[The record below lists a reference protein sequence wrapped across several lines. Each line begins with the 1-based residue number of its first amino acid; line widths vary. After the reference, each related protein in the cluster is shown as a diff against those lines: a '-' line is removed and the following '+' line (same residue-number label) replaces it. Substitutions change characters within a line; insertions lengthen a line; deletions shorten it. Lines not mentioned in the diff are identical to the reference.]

1 MVAMICIMVTK
12 YVCNLGQKGAKY
24 ARNDNNNG
32 ELNMDAISISKTT
45 KYTCNLKSEKDH
57 IFLQS
62 LSIRTKYACNVENL
76 PRAIENNIL
85 MIASILNEI
94 ASIYGP
100 FRI

>member
-1 MVAMICIMVTK
+1 MVAIIIMTGTK
-12 YVCNLGQKGAKY
+12 
-24 ARNDNNNG
+24 NDNNG
-32 ELNMDAISISKTT
+32 DLICLQSRLERGLNILAISNSK
-45 KYTCNLKSEKDH
+45 
-57 IFLQS
+57 
-62 LSIRTKYACNVENL
+62 RTKYACNVENL